1 MKIEKTFDLPNVA
14 EMQARKDKVMAE
26 MAVQGYD
33 AVVIFD
39 PDNVFWLTQFA
50 NFVHERPFILVMDKQ
65 GTLNFVVPKIES
77 THVNSRK
84 VGEVNLIEYIEF
96 PAAIGQDWKT
106 IFTQTVAD
114 YSRVGFEENAPYFVV
129 EALGQ
134 RGSVTPIVEEARFTK
149 SPYELARINYACEL
163 ANETFEELLALAKPG
178 LGAME
183 SNKILTSSFMSKIYT
198 NDPMTNYLAT
208 RVGVVVQS
216 PNVSHD
222 PHNYTN
228 FMAMDMVEGGPHVAV
243 VNSVVNGYG
252 TEVERTFFLGHVPE
266 NCVKPYEVMMEAR
279 AIAFDLC
286 KPGESMHDVDA
297 AVYQHLCKHG
307 YGDNFL
313 HRTGH
318 GIGVTGHE
326 GPFLAMGYDRVI
338 EPNMVF
344 TIEPA
349 IYIPGIGGFRH
360 SDTIITADSGIIN
373 LTPIR
378 DSLADL
384 TL

>member
-183 SNKILTSSFMSKIYT
+183 SNKILTSSFMSKIST

-360 SDTIITADSGIIN
+360 SDTIITSDSGIIN

>member
-26 MAVQGYD
+26 MAAQGYD

-360 SDTIITADSGIIN
+360 SDTIITSDSGIIN

>member
-149 SPYELARINYACEL
+149 SAYELARINYACEL

>member
-360 SDTIITADSGIIN
+360 SDTIITSDSGIIN

>member
-1 MKIEKTFDLPNVA
+1 MKIEKTFDLPNAA

-360 SDTIITADSGIIN
+360 SDTIITSDSGIIN

>member
-1 MKIEKTFDLPNVA
+1 MKIEKTFDLPYVA

-360 SDTIITADSGIIN
+360 SDTIITSDSGIIN